1 MVGQFK
7 YIAQAIVLMLL
18 MGTEWGFRKNLSYG
32 QTLCQPTASDIEGP
46 YYVPGAPERSRIG
59 SGLIIGG
66 TVRSSEDCSLLTD
79 ARIEWWQVN
88 PEGVYDDAHRATLYT
103 GQRGTY
109 RLETHSPVS
118 YFLRPPH
125 VHVKVFA
132 PGHETLTTQIYP
144 KVDKN
149 EIRFDFVLRKK

>member
-1 MVGQFK
+1 M
-7 YIAQAIVLMLL
+7 AQAIVLMLV
-18 MGTEWGFRKNLSYG
+18 MGTEWGFGKNLSYG
-32 QTLCQPTASDIEGP
+32 QTSCQPTARDIEGP
-46 YYVPGAPERSRIG
+46 YYVPGAPERSTIG

-66 TVRSSEDCSLLTD
+66 TVRSSEDCSLLTG

-103 GQRGTY
+103 GQSGSY

-118 YFLRPPH
+118 YFQRPPH
-125 VHVKVFA
+125 LHVKVFA
-132 PGHETLTTQIYP
+132 AGHKTLTTQIYP
-144 KVDKN
+144 KMDES